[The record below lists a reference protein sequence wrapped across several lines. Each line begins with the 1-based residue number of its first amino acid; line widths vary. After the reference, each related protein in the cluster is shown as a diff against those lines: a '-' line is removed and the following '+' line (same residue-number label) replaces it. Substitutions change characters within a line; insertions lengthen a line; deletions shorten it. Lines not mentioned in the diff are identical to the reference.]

1 MDNRALI
8 AMMQRR
14 RRRSHRR
21 NGNGV
26 TTLFLRLAL
35 LGAFLSLLLVVLAV
49 GTVAAAAYGVYA
61 YFTQDLPAPEA
72 VGIQTTQESFKTTR
86 IYDRTGQTV
95 LYEIYDPYGG
105 NRTLVPIS
113 QIPDHLK
120 YATIALEDKNFYE
133 NPGFDVRGL
142 ARAFVSNLQG
152 ERIQGG
158 SSITQQLIKNVIIP
172 PRERM
177 EISYQ
182 RKFKELILAWE
193 LSRRHPGRQGKDQI
207 LEWYLNTIN
216 YGNLAY
222 GVEAAANTYFGKH
235 AYELNLAEAAML
247 APIPQY
253 PAINPLN
260 PAMREEAIKR
270 RNIVLDQMY
279 LQGYIT
285 ADEAYRAKLE
295 PYVEP
300 AQYQDRRSRP
310 IAAPHFSIYVRQ
322 LLEKKFGPELL
333 YRGGLKVYTTL
344 DLRLQKLAE
353 DIAREQVA
361 RLTEQKKDVTNA
373 ALVAIDPRTGEIL
386 AMLGSVDYY
395 NPAIDGQVNVTLA
408 QRQPGS
414 SFKPFTYA
422 TAFMQ
427 GYTPATM
434 IMDVRTSFLDDPNPP
449 YAPENYD
456 RKYHGPVL
464 LRTALASSF
473 NIPAVKLLNLVGVR
487 NVINTAHKMGIN
499 TLNRDIYGLALTLGG
514 GEVTLLDM
522 TYANGDFANG
532 GLMAGQPVPAERRRP
547 GFRELDPVAILR
559 VEDGSGNVL
568 EEYSHPETR
577 EVIPPQV
584 AYLVTNILS
593 DNNART
599 PGFGANSVLKLSR
612 PAAVKTGTTNDW
624 RDNWTL
630 GYTPQLVVGVWVG
643 NADNHEMQHISGVDG
658 AGPIWH
664 YFMEEALKGQ
674 PVLEFMAPPD
684 LVQKTVSAVSGLLP
698 TELVTRTVSEIFIK
712 GTEPTAYD
720 NVLQKVRICKSSG
733 KLATVY
739 CPPDQ
744 VEERVYAI
752 FPADAADWVRENNIP
767 QPPREYDDTF
777 GPPIGSG
784 DVAILSPE
792 PYSYITGTV
801 QIVGNARGDGFQFY
815 RVQFGEGLDP
825 AAWTQVGGDH
835 HNAVERGTLEYWDV
849 SGLKD
854 GLYTLQLLVGRGGN
868 VHTESIQVT
877 VDSTPPKMTLVY
889 PWQDNVYTLG
899 DDEWVSLQ
907 AEATDNVSM
916 DRVEFF
922 VDDQMVG
929 ISTVA
934 PYNYKWTLKP
944 DSVGTHTIRA
954 TAYDAAGNRVDSAKV
969 KIKVEPK
976 KEAEERK

>member
-1 MDNRALI
+1 MRATMDNQALI
-8 AMMQRR
+8 AIMQRQ
-14 RRRSHRR
+14 HRR
-21 NGNGV
+21 YHRRGGNGAA
-26 TTLFLRLAL
+26 TLFLRLAL
-35 LGAFLSLLLVVLAV
+35 LGAFLSLVLVVLAV
-49 GTVAAAAYGVYA
+49 GTAVATAYSAYT
-61 YFTQDLPAPEA
+61 YFTRDLPAPEA

-95 LYEIYDPYGG
+95 LYEIIDPYGG

-113 QIPDHLK
+113 QIPDDLK
-120 YATIALEDKNFYE
+120 NATIALEDKNFYE
-133 NPGFDVRGL
+133 NPGFDIRGL
-142 ARAFVSNLQG
+142 ARAFISNLRG

-172 PRERM
+172 ERERT

-182 RKFKELILAWE
+182 RKLKETILAWE
-193 LSRRHPGRQGKDQI
+193 LSRRYPGRQGKDQI

-222 GVEAAANTYFGKH
+222 GVEAAAETYFGKH
-235 AYELNLAEAAML
+235 AYELTLPEAAML
-247 APIPQY
+247 VPIPQY

-279 LQGYIT
+279 LQGYIS

-300 AQYQDRRSRP
+300 PHLQDKQTRP
-310 IAAPHFSIYVRQ
+310 IEAPHFAIYVRQ
-322 LLEKKFGPELL
+322 LLEEKYGPEIL

-344 DLRLQKLAE
+344 DLGLQKLAE
-353 DIAREQVA
+353 DIAREQIA
-361 RLTEQKKDVTNA
+361 RLIEQKKEVTNA
-373 ALVAIDPRTGEIL
+373 SLVAINPQTGEIL

-395 NPAIDGQVNVTLA
+395 NPAIDGQVNIALSP
-408 QRQPGS
+408 RQPGS
-414 SFKPFTYA
+414 SFKPFNYA

-434 IMDVRTSFLDDPNPP
+434 IMDVRTSFPDDPNPP

-473 NIPAVKLLNLVGVR
+473 NIPAVKVLDLVGVR

-499 TLNRDIYGLALTLGG
+499 TLNRDVYGLALTLGG

-522 TYANGDFANG
+522 TYAYGVFANG
-532 GLMAGQPVPAERRRP
+532 GVMAGQPVSEDRRRP

-559 VEDGSGNVL
+559 VEDANGNVL
-568 EEYSHPETR
+568 EEYNHPETR
-577 EVIPPQV
+577 EVIPSQV
-584 AYLVTNILS
+584 AYLISNILS

-612 PAAVKTGTTNDW
+612 PAAAKTGTTNDW

-630 GYTPQLVVGVWVG
+630 GYTPQLAVGVWVG

-664 YFMEEALKGQ
+664 NFMEEALKDQ
-674 PVLEFMAPPD
+674 PVMQFVEPPG
-684 LVQKTVSAVSGLLP
+684 LVRETVSALSGLLP
-698 TELVTRTVSEIFIK
+698 TELVTRTVSEIFIE
-712 GTEPTAYD
+712 GTEPTTYD
-720 NVLQKVRICKSSG
+720 NVLQKIRICKPSG

-744 VEERVYAI
+744 VEEQVYEI
-752 FPADAADWVRENNIP
+752 LPADAADWVRENNIP
-767 QPPREYDDTF
+767 QPPKEYDDTF
-777 GPPIGSG
+777 GPPVGSG
-784 DVAILSPE
+784 DVAILSPT

-801 QIVGNARGDGFQFY
+801 QIVGNARGDGFEFY

-825 AAWTQVGGDH
+825 AAWTQLGGDH

-854 GLYTLQLLVGRGGN
+854 GLYTLQLLVERGGN
-868 VHTESIQVT
+868 VHTEAVQVT
-877 VDSTPPKMTLVY
+877 VDHAPPQMALVY
-889 PWQDNVYTLG
+889 PWQDNIYTLG

-922 VDDQMVG
+922 VDDEMVG

-934 PYNYKWTLKP
+934 PYNYKWTLT
-944 DSVGTHTIRA
+944 SQSLGTHTVYAI
-954 TAYDAAGNRVDSAKV
+954 AYDAAGNRAESAKV
-969 KIKVEPK
+969 KFQVVPK
-976 KEAEERK
+976 KE